1 MIFAEKVKHERD
13 KLYLSQEQLGE
24 RIGVTRRSVNAYE
37 NEKIIPR
44 DRVMRKLAQTLGVS
58 MEYLKNDSI
67 DDPNHGKT
75 REAQIDNVRQRFGAR
90 AANEAVQLLDQNA
103 AFFAGGE
110 FPQEDKDAFFEAVMS
125 AYLACKETAR
135 AKFGRV

>member
-1 MIFAEKVKHERD
+1 
-13 KLYLSQEQLGE
+13 
-24 RIGVTRRSVNAYE
+24 
-37 NEKIIPR
+37 
-44 DRVMRKLAQTLGVS
+44 
-58 MEYLKNDSI
+58 MEYLKNDSV

-75 REAQIDNVRQRFGAR
+75 REAQIDTVRQRFGAR

-135 AKFGRV
+135 AKFGRA